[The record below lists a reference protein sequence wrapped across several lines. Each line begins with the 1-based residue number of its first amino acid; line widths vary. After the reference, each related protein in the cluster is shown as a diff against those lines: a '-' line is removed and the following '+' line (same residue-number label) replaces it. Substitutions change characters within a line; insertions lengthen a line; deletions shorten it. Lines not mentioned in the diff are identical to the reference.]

1 MQYIATLTFDY
12 YIEAFYAL
20 VELPFFFTK
29 TSYASVLDQ
38 ALVLKLVLSI
48 ITGIPVPV
56 EIQIYTR
63 IIIQFFGY
71 RYYNLLS
78 PTSSYHHF
86 RDLLYS
92 VIRAARNS
100 HYLLRRR

>member
-38 ALVLKLVLSI
+38 ALALSI
-48 ITGIPVPV
+48 ITGEPVPV

-63 IIIQFFGY
+63 IVIKFFGY
-71 RYYNLLS
+71 RYYNL
-78 PTSSYHHF
+78 
-86 RDLLYS
+86 
-92 VIRAARNS
+92 
-100 HYLLRRR
+100 

>member
-12 YIEAFYAL
+12 YIEALYAL

-38 ALVLKLVLSI
+38 ALALSI
-48 ITGIPVPV
+48 ITGEPVPV

-63 IIIQFFGY
+63 IVIKFFGY
-71 RYYNLLS
+71 RYYNL
-78 PTSSYHHF
+78 
-86 RDLLYS
+86 
-92 VIRAARNS
+92 
-100 HYLLRRR
+100 